1 VEKWRAALW
10 NKSHWFFALLP
21 LIFLIRIYVIITAQ
35 SQWIEKDTS
44 AIFPWFGLGFDLAL
58 VLLSWFLFGSIVSLL
73 GNRLNWIAAVFG
85 FIILFIVITLDQ
97 YYIVS
102 REPLDEAIFL
112 FTWEEVWMIAGIE
125 QRLTPLFALLL
136 LSLFMIYG
144 LLAWLFKK
152 LNQKATDWH
161 KKIVFY
167 LGLTSLLLLP
177 YLRYENTENQ
187 PLEALVNNRLL
198 FFVNKSLEYS
208 NSERVNTKRI
218 YTTDFKDL
226 NPEFYGQT
234 KSNGVYPLWHKF
246 LNKSTLSPFFNKT
259 SDGKIPHIVII
270 IAESMSSDMFGERK
284 SNTGNLMPFMDS
296 LSEQS
301 LYFPNALSTSQ
312 RTHNVIPAILSSVP
326 NVVDGNAFQQ
336 IQYPNHWSLFNLLQK
351 THYARF
357 YCGVPLEYLNMRGF
371 MNYHNVNYLVQ
382 KWSKECINHSKET
395 NSQWGFPDEDL
406 FKQALIDEPK
416 IHRDGKRILDL
427 FLTISSHDPFIYPNK
442 EAYTEIVLKNADS
455 IPDIKSRELI
465 QSQAENFG
473 AFRYTDDQIRYFME
487 EWKKN
492 STYPNTIFIITGDH
506 GTELF
511 NSNPLAKYNVPIV
524 VYSPLLK
531 KNFKS
536 KAIVSHLD
544 IAPSLLNYFRL
555 NYKNVQLP
563 DSTAFV
569 GKELVFSNYFKT
581 NRNLVFTTNKLRT
594 SDAFQNGIVLLGNNL
609 YHVTNKMTVI
619 REKKQAKKKEIQE
632 QLALYQAFSQY
643 AIHQNSLVPIE
654 AHEKWVGTEKWVLA
668 KEKDISLK
676 GISKSSRMI
685 AVGEFN
691 LEPKK
696 MKKIRVQVFAELYC
710 KRKSDLRKTGDLLLN
725 LKKTIW
731 LSKKWTL
738 FKAIRPSFMEKF
750 KRNTWNP
757 IAYTLEFSPKQ
768 IELIKT
774 NKSVYFYLHNPDLQQ
789 QSIRKVYSKVEV
801 VY

>member
-1 VEKWRAALW
+1 MEKWRAALW

-21 LIFLIRIYVIITAQ
+21 LIFLLRIYVILTAQ

-44 AIFPWFGLGFDLAL
+44 TLFPWFGLGFDVAL
-58 VLLSWFLFGSIVSLL
+58 VLLSWFLFGSIVSLF
-73 GNRLNWIAAVFG
+73 GKRLNWIASIFG
-85 FIILFIVITLDQ
+85 FVILFIVITLDQ
-97 YYIVS
+97 YYIVA

-125 QRLTPLFALLL
+125 QRLNPLFALLL
-136 LSLFMIYG
+136 ISLFALYG
-144 LLAWLFKK
+144 LSAWLFKK
-152 LNQKATDWH
+152 LNDKATDFH
-161 KKIVFY
+161 KKILFY
-167 LGLTSLLLLP
+167 LGLFTLLLLP
-177 YLRYENTENQ
+177 YLRYENSENQ

-198 FFVNKSLEYS
+198 FFVNKSLQYS
-208 NSERVNTKRI
+208 TAGKINTKQV
-218 YTTDFKDL
+218 YPADFKDL
-226 NPEFYGQT
+226 NPIFYGQ
-234 KSNGVYPLWHKF
+234 KQSNEIFPIWHKF
-246 LNKSTLSPFFNKT
+246 PSKSSLTPFLNKT
-259 SDGKIPHIVII
+259 SDGKIPHIVVI

-284 SNTGNLMPFMDS
+284 ANTGNLMPFMDS

-312 RTHNVIPAILSSVP
+312 RTHNVLPAILSSVP
-326 NVVDGNAFQQ
+326 NVMDGNAFQQ
-336 IQYPNHWSLFNLLQK
+336 IQYPNHWSIFNLLQK
-351 THYARF
+351 THYSRF

-382 KWSKECINHSKET
+382 NWSKSAIQHAKEV
-395 NSQWGFPDEDL
+395 NSPWGFPDEDL

-416 IHRDGKRILDL
+416 THRDGKRILDL

-442 EAYTEIVLKNADS
+442 EIYTEIVLKNADS
-455 IPDIKSRELI
+455 IPDSKNQELI
-465 QSQAENFG
+465 KSQAENFG
-473 AFRYTDDQIRYFME
+473 AFRYTDDQIRYFLE

-492 STYPNTIFIITGDH
+492 PAYPNTIFIITGDH

-511 NSNPLAKYNVPIV
+511 NANPLAKYNVPIV

-555 NYKNVQLP
+555 NYKNASIP

-569 GKELVFSNYFKT
+569 GKELEFSNYFKT
-581 NRNLVFTTNKLRT
+581 NRSLVFTTNKLRT
-594 SDAFQNGIVLLGNNL
+594 SDAFQNGLVLLGNNL
-609 YHVTNKMTVI
+609 YHVTNKMTVV
-619 REKKQAKKKEIQE
+619 REKKQNKKKEIQQ
-632 QLALYQAFSQY
+632 QLSLYQAFSQY
-643 AIHQNSLVPIE
+643 TIHQNNLIPQE
-654 AHEKWVGTEKWVLA
+654 AHEKWVGTEKWNLA
-668 KEKDISLK
+668 YEKDISLK

-685 AVGEFN
+685 AVGHFS

-696 MKKIRVQVFAELYC
+696 TKKIRIQVFAELYC
-710 KRKSDLRKTGDLLLN
+710 KRKSDLRKTGNLLLN

-738 FKAIRPSFMEKF
+738 FKAIRPSYMEKF

-757 IAYTLEFSPKQ
+757 IVYTLEFSPQQ
-768 IELIKT
+768 IELLKT
-774 NKSVYFYLHNPDLQQ
+774 NKNIYFYLHNPELHQ

-801 VY
+801 VN

>member
-1 VEKWRAALW
+1 MEKWRAALW

-21 LIFLIRIYVIITAQ
+21 LIFLLRIYVILTAQ
-35 SQWIEKDTS
+35 SQWIEKETS
-44 AIFPWFGLGFDLAL
+44 TLTPWLGLGFDLTL
-58 VLLSWFLFGSIVSLL
+58 VLLSWFLLGSIISLL
-73 GNRLNWIAAVFG
+73 GKRLNWVAAIFG
-85 FIILFIVITLDQ
+85 FVILFIVITLDQ
-97 YYIVS
+97 YYIVA

-112 FTWEEVWMIAGIE
+112 FSWEEIWMIAGIE

-136 LSLFMIYG
+136 ICLFLVYG
-144 LLAWLFKK
+144 IFAWIFYK
-152 LNQKATDWH
+152 LNQKVTDWL
-161 KKIVFY
+161 KKIMFY
-167 LGLTSLLLLP
+167 LGLIALLLLP
-177 YLRYENTENQ
+177 YLGYENTENQ

-198 FFVNKSLEYS
+198 FFVTKSLEYS
-208 NSERVNTKRI
+208 NVENINTKRI
-218 YTTDFKDL
+218 FSKDFKDL
-226 NPEFYGQT
+226 NPELYGQE
-234 KSNGVYPLWHKF
+234 KSNGVYPIWHKF
-246 LNKSTLSPFFNKT
+246 PNKSNLSPFFNKT
-259 SDGKIPHIVII
+259 SDGKLPHIVLI
-270 IAESMSSDMFGERK
+270 IAESMSADMFGERK
-284 SNTGNLMPFMDS
+284 LNTGNLMPFMDS
-296 LSEQS
+296 LSGQS

-312 RTHNVIPAILSSVP
+312 RTHNVLPAILSSVP
-326 NVVDGNAFQQ
+326 NVMNGNAFQQ
-336 IQYPNHWSLFNLLQK
+336 IQYPNHWSIFNLLQQ

-371 MNYHNVNYLVQ
+371 MNYHNVNFLVQ
-382 KWSKECINHSKET
+382 KWSKECIKHSKET
-395 NSQWGFPDEDL
+395 NSPWGFPDEDL
-406 FKQALIDEPK
+406 FKQALIDEAK

-442 EAYTEIVLKNADS
+442 EKYTEIVLKNADS
-455 IPDIKSRELI
+455 IPDSKSQKLI

-492 STYPNTIFIITGDH
+492 PAYPNTIFIITGDH

-524 VYSPLLK
+524 IYSPLLK
-531 KNFKS
+531 KNYTS

-544 IAPSLLNYFRL
+544 ITPSLLNYFRL
-555 NYKNVQLP
+555 NYKYAQLP
-563 DSTAFV
+563 DTTAFV
-569 GKELVFSNYFKT
+569 GKEFEFSEYFKT

-609 YHVTNKMTVI
+609 YQVTNKMTVV
-619 REKKQAKKKEIQE
+619 RKRNQEKKKDIQK
-632 QLALYQAFSQY
+632 QLNLYQAFSQY
-643 AIHQNSLVPIE
+643 TIHQNYLIPIE

-685 AVGEFN
+685 AVGDFK

-710 KRKSDLRKTGDLLLN
+710 KNKSDLRKTGDLLLN

-750 KRNTWNP
+750 KRNSWNP

-768 IELIKT
+768 IEKLRE
-774 NKSVYFYLHNPDLQQ
+774 NKSIYFYLHNPDLHK